1 MALRH
6 TSWDEPKAVSDVLKF
21 EFGTISREVVTIASG
36 QGVLLVGTVLGRAPG
51 GTAASAAKSG
61 GNTGNGTLTLDATTP
76 VLGTAEIGTYT
87 VRCIAAA
94 ENGGTLQVEAPDG
107 TVLGTVAVGGTWSE
121 QIKFATADGS
131 ADFIVGDGFDITVSA
146 LSSSY
151 VKCVRTATN
160 DSQVAA
166 AVLLD
171 KVDAT
176 SAAQTAVATVRLAE
190 VSRLG
195 LVFDASFD
203 TEARKNVAIAQ
214 LAKSMVITRA
224 SA

>member
-21 EFGTISREVVTIASG
+21 EMGTISRENITIASG
-36 QGVLLVGTVLGRAPG
+36 QGVLLVGTVLGKAPG
-51 GTAASAAKSG
+51 GTAASGAKSG
-61 GNTGNGTLTLDATTP
+61 GNTGNGTLTLDVTSP
-76 VLGTAEIGTYT
+76 VLGNAEIGTYT
-87 VRCIAAA
+87 ARCTAAA
-94 ENGGTLQVEAPDG
+94 SNGGTFEVQSPDG
-107 TVLGTVAVGGTWSE
+107 TVLGTVAVGSTWSE
-121 QIKFATADGS
+121 QIKFAIADGS
-131 ADFIVGDGFDITVSA
+131 SDFIVGDGFDITVSA
-146 LSSSY
+146 VSATY
-151 VKCVRTATN
+151 KKCVRTAT
-160 DSQVAA
+160 DGSQIAA

-176 SAAQTAVATVRLAE
+176 SAAQSAVATVRLAE

-203 TEARKNVAIAQ
+203 TEARKNLAIAQ
-214 LAKSMVITRA
+214 LAKGMVITRG